1 MSNGFNKNKFFT
13 PEEIQDIEDV
23 SIDIIDEYNIPKSGE
38 QRVFTDPNNRTMYLY
53 TAKDGYYISFHDS
66 NGLLIERTRKWIRY
80 VQIRFPF
87 TIIPSLEEFTTDL
100 INLNQR
106 YINMGFRSNIGI
118 EKSSNKSYVI
128 TIEK

>member
-23 SIDIIDEYNIPKSGE
+23 SIDIIDEYNIPKSG
-38 QRVFTDPNNRTMYLY
+38 TDPNNRTMYLY

-66 NGLLIERTRKWIRY
+66 NGMLIERTRKWIRY

-87 TIIPSLEEFTTDL
+87 TIIPSLEEFIPDL

-106 YINMGFRSNIGI
+106 YINMGFKSHIEI

-128 TIEK
+128 TIEKPHN